1 MDDWEARASTSPF
14 DADEY
19 HRRWR
24 AVQAEVRR
32 RDLAAAVF
40 QQSRNV
46 LYFGGIAAHGQI
58 VVPADGDPTFL
69 VQIDADRAARVSALD
84 VVASRGVRQLVA
96 LLRSHGAERAVVGI
110 EKDAV
115 PVSNMERLAREL
127 PDTAFVDISE
137 AAYRC
142 RMIKSAAEIEVLGK
156 AAGISSQLFS
166 LLGELAR
173 PGATE
178 IELHTALA
186 AAARMLGSD
195 GLMAKRAWNE
205 RTLENGW
212 LASGPNTA
220 QISGYWL
227 TMTGSGPSPA
237 RPYGPTGR
245 QLEEGDL
252 LVFDTAAN
260 FYGYHTDQARTYVVG
275 RADELQ
281 RRYATVLEQMQ
292 RAAIAATRPGEAVGA
307 PYEAAQAV
315 ARSHGVDGYFMT
327 HATVD
332 FAYVGHGVGLEAD
345 EPPLLS
351 PRSADVFEVGMTVA
365 IEPKIIVPAWGGLTL
380 EDTVVVTESGA
391 QTLTYADDRFE
402 LPAA

>member
-1 MDDWEARASTSPF
+1 MRASTSPF

-24 AVQAEVRR
+24 ALQDELRR
-32 RDLAAAVF
+32 RAIAAAVF

-46 LYFGGIAAHGQI
+46 LYFGGIAVHGQ
-58 VVPADGDPTFL
+58 VVIPAEGDPTFL
-69 VQIDADRAARVSALD
+69 VQIDAERAAHVSSLD
-84 VVASRGVRQLVA
+84 VVPARGLRDLVA
-96 LLRSHGAERAVVGI
+96 TLRRYGAERAVIGI

-115 PVSNMERLAREL
+115 PVSNMERLVREL
-127 PDTAFVDISE
+127 PDTAFVDIND
-137 AAYRC
+137 AAYRV

-156 AAGISSQLFS
+156 AAAISSQLFS
-166 LLGELAR
+166 LLAELAR

-186 AAARMLGSD
+186 AGARMLGSD

-212 LASGPNTA
+212 LVSGPNTA

-237 RPYGPTGR
+237 RPFGPTGR
-245 QLEEGDL
+245 KLEEGDL
-252 LVFDTAAN
+252 VVFDTATN
-260 FYGYHTDQARTYVVG
+260 FYGYHTDQARTYVIG
-275 RADELQ
+275 RADDRQ
-281 RRYATVLEQMQ
+281 RRYAALLKQMQ
-292 RAAIAATRPGEAVGA
+292 HEAIAATEPGAPVGA
-307 PYEAAQAV
+307 PYEAALEV
-315 ARSHGVDGYFMT
+315 ARSAGVDGYFMT
-327 HATVD
+327 HASVD

-351 PRSADVFEVGMTVA
+351 PRSDDVLEVGMTVA
-365 IEPKIIVPAWGGLTL
+365 IEPKIIVPGWGGLTL
-380 EDTVVVTESGA
+380 EDTVVVTPSGA
-391 QTLTYADDRFE
+391 EMVTHAEERFE
-402 LPAA
+402 LPAAS